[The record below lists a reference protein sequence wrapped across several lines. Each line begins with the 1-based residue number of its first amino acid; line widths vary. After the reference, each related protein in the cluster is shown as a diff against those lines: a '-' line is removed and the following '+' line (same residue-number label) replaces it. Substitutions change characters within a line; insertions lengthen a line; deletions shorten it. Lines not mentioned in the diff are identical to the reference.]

1 MPIIVGGT
9 LYYIESLLWKTLIDD
24 PVQLSSSSDEDSSQ
38 PPIQL
43 NYYFE
48 WHALDILYHNLL
60 FQKRLSEEEDDESL
74 LCRLTFSEE
83 GVSVI
88 SSGRLHRL
96 LSRVDP
102 AMADTLHPNN
112 RRKII
117 RFSYLI
123 FK

>member
-1 MPIIVGGT
+1 MT
-9 LYYIESLLWKTLIDD
+9 TC
-24 PVQLSSSSDEDSSQ
+24 
-38 PPIQL
+38 
-43 NYYFE
+43 YFK
-48 WHALDILYHNLL
+48 
-60 FQKRLSEEEDDESL
+60 KRLSEEEDDESL